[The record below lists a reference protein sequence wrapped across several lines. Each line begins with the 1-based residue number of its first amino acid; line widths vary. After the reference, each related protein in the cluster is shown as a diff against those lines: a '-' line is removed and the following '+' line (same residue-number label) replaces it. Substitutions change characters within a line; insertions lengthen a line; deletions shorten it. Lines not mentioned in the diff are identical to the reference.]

1 MISMTMEMKKVF
13 FDTKAIKNAV
23 DKETRQAIS
32 KSLAFV
38 RRRQRSS
45 LRRRKRPS
53 RPGQTPSVHSRD
65 PVATLKNILFA
76 YDASTQ
82 SGVVGM
88 VKLNSRRS
96 EVASSMELPELFEFG
111 GTLRLN
117 EVSRDGKAWYQ
128 SRRTS
133 RILPSHW
140 KKRQR
145 LVRIAPRPSAGPALE
160 AEAEAGNIL
169 SPWANVV
176 GG

>member
-1 MISMTMEMKKVF
+1 MISMTMEMKKAF
-13 FDTKAIKNAV
+13 FDTKAIKKAV
-23 DKETRQAIS
+23 DKETRRAIS
-32 KSLAFV
+32 RSLSYI
-38 RRRQRSS
+38 RTTQRQSIK
-45 LRRRKRPS
+45 RRKYTS
-53 RPGQTPSVHSRD
+53 RPGNPPIAHSRD
-65 PVATLKNILFA
+65 PVATVKNILFA
-76 YDASTQ
+76 YDVKTQ
-82 SGVVGM
+82 SGIVGM
-88 VKLNSRRS
+88 VKLNSSRS
-96 EVASSMELPELFEFG
+96 AIASSMELPELLEFG
-111 GTLRLN
+111 GAVRLN